1 MGIAAVVAALQCP
14 RPDLNYELRITNQ
27 EDYGMNRDMFSLR
40 YGQTGRMEFR
50 IVTETGT
57 APELRGALMVDGR
70 AVRLV
75 PSGAAALLVPVVPPG
90 VYLMEVRCGG
100 ATVLYSELEVKPS
113 PLPLGDEAGVV
124 QWTVNA
130 DLTQALAVVEV
141 HLHEGPQGERGA
153 QGERGEQGPQGAQG
167 PQGERGAPLT
177 YADLTEE
184 QKVELAKTA
193 REAVEAHAGDTTA
206 HVTAEERAAWNG
218 KLTPE
223 ALTEEREA
231 VVELY
236 ASAGEKRLFM
246 GNYVVISGARVPG
259 GELLRVL
266 STATPSNIMP
276 DGSAVGTQVLVLEQR
291 ESAGSPWREVGR
303 SAVQVGEEELAGV
316 TQPGP
321 VWEFTGCEL
330 IEGQDLR
337 IRYENEAGAVVPCFI
352 YSFSVD
358 DEVCCVYD
366 NSTSSEQPGYLPSAR
381 FYLTQNVSKYA
392 TTGELN
398 KHTADTVAH
407 VTAEERAAW
416 NAAGGGMKAIQ
427 TRMDASEETYIN
439 EDGYPLAKYGEVY
452 IPESAPTG
460 WYCVGTMLP
469 DVAFGWV
476 EHKQGERTLVWRPLL
491 AQLSTTVYA
500 PLEVIMTVPGWYTAE
515 VPMICV

>member
-1 MGIAAVVAALQCP
+1 
-14 RPDLNYELRITNQ
+14 
-27 EDYGMNRDMFSLR
+27 MNRDMFSLR

-113 PLPLGDEAGVV
+113 PLPPGDEAGVV

-130 DLTQALAVVEV
+130 DLTQPLAVVEV

-153 QGERGEQGPQGAQG
+153 QGERGEQGPQGEKGERGEQG
-167 PQGERGAPLT
+167 PQGEKGDAFKFS
-177 YADLTEE
+177 DLTEE
-184 QKVELAKTA
+184 QRAELAQPA
-193 REAVEAHAGDTTA
+193 LDALD
-206 HVTAEERAAWNG
+206 
-218 KLTPE
+218 
-223 ALTEEREA
+223 ALTEERET

-236 ASAGEKRLFM
+236 ASAGEKRFFA

-259 GELLRVL
+259 GELLRVV
-266 STATPSNIMP
+266 STAMPSNIMP
-276 DGSAVGTQVLVLEQR
+276 DGSAAGTQLLVLEQR
-291 ESAGSPWREVGR
+291 ESAGAAWREVGR
-303 SAVQVGEEELAGV
+303 SVAKVGEEELAEV
-316 TQPGP
+316 PQPVP

-337 IRYENEAGAVVPCFI
+337 IRSENEAGAVVPCFI

-358 DEVCCVYD
+358 DEGCCVYD
-366 NSTSSEQPGYLPSAR
+366 NSTSSEQPGYLASAR
-381 FYLTQNVSKYA
+381 FYLIQNVSKYA
-392 TTGELN
+392 TAGDLD

-427 TRMDASEETYIN
+427 TRMYASEETYIN
-439 EDGYPLAKYGEVY
+439 DDGYPLAKYGEVY

-476 EHKQGERTLVWRPLL
+476 EHKQGERTLVWRPLI

-500 PLEVIMTVPGWYTAE
+500 PLEAIMTVPGWYTAE
-515 VPMICV
+515 VPMTCV

>member
-27 EDYGMNRDMFSLR
+27 EDNDMNRDMFSLR

-113 PLPLGDEAGVV
+113 PLPPGDEAGVV

-130 DLTQALAVVEV
+130 DLTQPLAVVEV

-153 QGERGEQGPQGAQG
+153 QGERGEQGPQGEK
-167 PQGERGAPLT
+167 GERGAPLT

-184 QKVELAKTA
+184 QKVELAKSA
-193 REAVEAHAGDTTA
+193 REAVEAHEGDTTA

-223 ALTEEREA
+223 ALTEERETE
-231 VVELY
+231 VEL
-236 ASAGEKRLFM
+236 SVPDGEARFFA
-246 GNYVVISGARVPG
+246 GNYAVIDGARVPG
-259 GELLRVL
+259 GSLLRWV
-266 STATPSNIMP
+266 SAAQPSNSMP
-276 DGSAVGTQVLVLEQR
+276 DGTASGTPVLVLEQR
-291 ESAGSPWREVGR
+291 ESVDAAWREVGR
-303 SAVQVGEEELAGV
+303 SAVKEGEERLADV
-316 TQPGP
+316 PQPVP
-321 VWEFTGCEL
+321 VWEFTECEL
-330 IEGQDLR
+330 VEGQDLR
-337 IRYENEAGAVVPCFI
+337 IRSENEVGAAVPCFI
-352 YSFSVD
+352 YSLSVA
-358 DEVCCVYD
+358 DEGCCVYD
-366 NSTSSEQPGYLPSAR
+366 NSTSSEEPGFLVPTR
-381 FYLTQNVSKYA
+381 FYLTQVVERYA
-392 TTGELN
+392 NAGELDS
-398 KHTADTVAH
+398 HTADTVAH

-416 NAAGGGMKAIQ
+416 NAAGGGIKAIY
-427 TRMDASEETYIN
+427 TIMYAGEETYIN

-460 WYCVGTMLP
+460 WYCVGIPLL
-469 DVAFGWV
+469 DVAFDWV
-476 EHKQGERTLVWRPLL
+476 EHKQGERTLVWRPLI
-491 AQLSTTVYA
+491 AQLSTTKYA
-500 PLEVIMTVPGWYTAE
+500 PLEVISPVPGLYTAE
-515 VPMICV
+515 TPKTCN

>member
-1 MGIAAVVAALQCP
+1 
-14 RPDLNYELRITNQ
+14 
-27 EDYGMNRDMFSLR
+27 MNRDMFSLR

-50 IVTETGT
+50 IVTENGT

-90 VYLMEVRCGG
+90 VYLLEVRCGG

-153 QGERGEQGPQGAQG
+153 QGERGEQGPQGEK
-167 PQGERGAPLT
+167 GERGAPLT

-193 REAVEAHAGDTTA
+193 REAVEAHAGDTTV
-206 HVTAEERAAWNG
+206 HVTAEEKAAWNG

-223 ALTEEREA
+223 ALTDEKESVDVVAGTERKFC
-231 VVELY
+231 L
-236 ASAGEKRLFM
+236 
-246 GNYVVISGARVPG
+246 GNYAVLAGAVVPG
-259 GELLRVL
+259 GTLKRLVVAINGQGALR
-266 STATPSNIMP
+266 
-276 DGSAVGTQVLVLEQR
+276 LEQR
-291 ESAGSPWREVGR
+291 ESADTAWRVVAQTAEKL
-303 SAVQVGEEELAGV
+303 EEMETVNG
-316 TQPGP
+316 QNIP
-321 VWEFTGCEL
+321 VWVFDGCEL
-330 IEGQDLR
+330 TAGQDLR
-337 IRYENEAGAVVPCFI
+337 ISIVNEAGEQQACLI
-352 YSFSVD
+352 YSSGITTD
-358 DEVCCVYD
+358 SSCVYD
-366 NSTSSEQPGYLPSAR
+366 NNAGGEQQGWAVLAR
-381 FYLTQNVSKYA
+381 FYVPQKVAKYA
-392 TTGELN
+392 TAGDLD

-416 NAAGGGMKAIQ
+416 NAAGGGIKAIY
-427 TRMDASEETYIN
+427 TIMYAGEETYIN

-460 WYCVGTMLP
+460 WYCVGIPLL
-469 DVAFGWV
+469 DVAFDWV
-476 EHKQGERTLVWRPLL
+476 EHKQGERTLVWRPLI
-491 AQLSTTVYA
+491 AQLSTTKYA
-500 PLEVIMTVPGWYTAE
+500 PLEVISPVPGLYTAE
-515 VPMICV
+515 TPKTCN